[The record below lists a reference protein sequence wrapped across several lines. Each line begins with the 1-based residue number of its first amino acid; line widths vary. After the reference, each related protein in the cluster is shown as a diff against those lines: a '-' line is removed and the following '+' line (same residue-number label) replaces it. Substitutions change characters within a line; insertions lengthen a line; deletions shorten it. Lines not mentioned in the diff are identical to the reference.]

1 VDRGPP
7 PLLRARRLTAPAADQ
22 RSPHLAFRLHVPRGT
37 RSSRPAPLQ
46 RHPVLRWRTSMAR
59 SRPTWTP
66 GVFHVEHAN
75 SVLGPSRKGT
85 TPELYSYGFHSSTD
99 QDPPARSWRSDQ
111 RQGSLPW
118 SDRSPGPGQAFTSHD
133 RHGAPAPWASLPG
146 GKAVR
151 FVGQRRW
158 PIDVPRGTTATL
170 TPPSTKPQAPPQPQG
185 PRCDGQDH
193 LGTAAWASPQVAQP
207 SRAAPTPSLP
217 DHRPAKPDS
226 SPRAAGTTSDTTS
239 EHGPKLWSG
248 CSTWNNSPT
257 TMSFPIV
264 DNPPSHS
271 PGPLP
276 PSQAWSPHHA
286 LEARERLS
294 RQSRAAATTS
304 RSPWRTGGELPADRQ
319 DPTQAGSAPP
329 PTQRPTPPRRWR
341 TPKDHKALWP
351 WQIQIESL
359 GAI

>member
-1 VDRGPP
+1 
-7 PLLRARRLTAPAADQ
+7 
-22 RSPHLAFRLHVPRGT
+22 
-37 RSSRPAPLQ
+37 
-46 RHPVLRWRTSMAR
+46 M
-59 SRPTWTP
+59 
-66 GVFHVEHAN
+66 FHVEHGAPARRHSSGTRCFDGEPAWRVLVRPGPLECSTWN
-75 SVLGPSRKGT
+75 TPIRCWAHPGKGPPRSCTPTAFIAQRTRIPRLGPGAPINGRG
-85 TPELYSYGFHSSTD
+85 
-99 QDPPARSWRSDQ
+99 RS
-111 RQGSLPW
+111 PW

-170 TPPSTKPQAPPQPQG
+170 TPPSTKPQAPPQPQV